1 MPSKKINY
9 FYFFIKQYRDDDLEC
24 QKLYSNPDMFFELW
38 KEAFITKMEEERK
51 KKRDQKKEREKIRKQ
66 VQEQNQRAAIEL
78 PKIKTLTV
86 NK

>member
-1 MPSKKINY
+1 
-9 FYFFIKQYRDDDLEC
+9 
-24 QKLYSNPDMFFELW
+24 MFFELW

>member
-1 MPSKKINY
+1 
-9 FYFFIKQYRDDDLEC
+9 
-24 QKLYSNPDMFFELW
+24 
-38 KEAFITKMEEERK
+38 MEEERK

-86 NK
+86 NKWNFIDIISVIWKSKTSEMNIVVSYIWFSELGNNKRKRRRKRKL